1 MVVISLVTRVE
12 LVMLTLCRERWRD
25 KGRETRE
32 KKETVE
38 GVSVSFGSVVLVLM
52 IDGYPLYLLPWEA
65 V

>member
-1 MVVISLVTRVE
+1 
-12 LVMLTLCRERWRD
+12 MLILCRERWRH

-52 IDGYPLYLLPWEA
+52 IDGYPLYPLPWEA